1 MPRTPLRPTTGH
13 LLLSETAANRVVR
26 VEVDAGGGLG
36 TKTLF
41 AGGEGVAYAGQPLRQ
56 PRGIA
61 SFSNTVYV
69 AEGVPG
75 GRILRFSK
83 WGTFKEVTA
92 DFSATPYAGCVPTA
106 LALSPDGGSLYV
118 SDAHTLFLAGGGAAW
133 ANVPTN
139 GYYGTNSFGETIYKI
154 QARSGDVSIFAN
166 AENCEDG
173 ETLPECHG
181 VAVNAAGDVYCT
193 AWFNKTNALYQG
205 TGKLY
210 RFSPDGTRL
219 ATCRIE
225 NPTVC
230 YYDRESVYS
239 PIVTNTQVQGAGI
252 LFTGNGIQDFWWTSA
267 TAALTEIHKVLDLGP
282 WRSYLDVEVVN
293 GRFFYTDPE
302 YGLLW
307 MRMGDSSA
315 TAIRSGLSVPSYL
328 DYVVWSGPEPAP
340 GGSLLSVK

>member
-1 MPRTPLRPTTGH
+1 M
-13 LLLSETAANRVVR
+13 
-26 VEVDAGGGLG
+26 DAGGGLG